1 MRRTVRGAGALV
13 AAGALVIGLGA
24 CSDGD
29 DDEAA
34 TGSDSS
40 EALAADGGGDA
51 AAFCSAATDVDQV
64 SLGLEAGESTP
75 EDMEAAMQA
84 ALDIAPTAITA
95 QVTTLV
101 DESKA
106 MMAAEETADPE
117 GPPPL
122 PSDEYMAAAGEV
134 GAYLS
139 AECGYETLD
148 VETQNY
154 SFAGIPHEVPA
165 GTTVIN
171 VTNDAT
177 EIHELILVKVADGE
191 TRSVEELMALPEEEV
206 EQLITDKAFVFAMPG
221 GTNFVTAELDPGRYV
236 ALCFVPV
243 GATPEALASGTP
255 VDDSNPH
262 AMNGMVQEFTVS

>member
-13 AAGALVIGLGA
+13 AIGALVIGLGA

-34 TGSDSS
+34 TGSGGGRS
-40 EALAADGGGDA
+40 LAADGGEDA
-51 AAFCSAATDVDQV
+51 AEFCSAATEVDQV
-64 SLGLEAGESTP
+64 SLGLESGEATP

-84 ALDIAPTAITA
+84 AVEVSPGAITA

-122 PSDEYMAAAGEV
+122 PSEKYMAAAEDV
-134 GAYLS
+134 GGYLS
-139 AECGYETLD
+139 GECGYGTLD
-148 VETQNY
+148 VGTQNY
-154 SFAGIPHEVPA
+154 SFTGISDEVPA

-171 VTNDAT
+171 VRNDAT
-177 EIHELILVKVADGE
+177 EIHEVVLVKIADGE
-191 TRSVEELMALPEEEV
+191 TRSLEELMQLPEEESD
-206 EQLITDKAFVFAMPG
+206 QLVTEKGFVFAMPG
-221 GTNFVTAELDPGRYV
+221 GTNYVTAELDPGRYV

-255 VDDSNPH
+255 LDDSDAH
-262 AMNGMVQEFTVS
+262 YAHGMIQEFTVT

>member
-29 DDEAA
+29 DDDAA
-34 TGSDSS
+34 TGSDGS
-40 EALAADGGGDA
+40 EALAADGGGDT
-51 AAFCSAATDVDQV
+51 AAFCSAATDVDKV

-75 EDMEAAMQA
+75 EDMEAAMEA
-84 ALDIAPTAITA
+84 ALDAAPTAITG

-106 MMAAEETADPE
+106 MMAAEENADPE

-122 PSDEYMAAAGEV
+122 PNEAYMAAAEDV
-134 GAYLS
+134 GAYMS
-139 AECGYETLD
+139 AECGYGTLD

-154 SFAGIPHEVPA
+154 AYTGIPDEVPA

-171 VTNDAT
+171 VSNDAT
-177 EIHELILVKVADGE
+177 EIHELVLVKIADGE
-191 TRSVEELMALPEEEV
+191 TRSLEELMALPEEESD
-206 EQLITDKAFVFAMPG
+206 QLVTEKGLVFAMPG

-255 VDDSNPH
+255 LDDSQAH
-262 AMNGMVQEFTVS
+262 YMHGMVQEFTVS

>member
-13 AAGALVIGLGA
+13 AMGALVIGLGA
-24 CSDGD
+24 CSGSD

-34 TGSDSS
+34 TGSDDS
-40 EALAADGGGDA
+40 EALAADGGEDA
-51 AAFCSAATDVDQV
+51 AEFCSAATDVDVV
-64 SLGLEAGESTP
+64 SLGLEADESTP
-75 EDMEAAMQA
+75 EDMEAAMEA
-84 ALDIAPTAITA
+84 ALDVTPAALTA

-101 DESKA
+101 DESKS

-122 PSDEYMAAAGEV
+122 PSEEYMAAAEDV
-134 GAYLS
+134 GAYMS
-139 AECGYETLD
+139 AECGYGTLD

-154 SFAGIPHEVPA
+154 AFAGIPDEVPA

-171 VTNDAT
+171 VSNDAT
-177 EIHELILVKVADGE
+177 EIHEMVLVKIADGE
-191 TRSVEELMALPEEEV
+191 TRSLEELMALPEEESD
-206 EQLITDKAFVFAMPG
+206 QLVTEKGLVFAMPG
-221 GTNFVTAELDPGRYV
+221 GTNYVTAELDPGRYV

-255 VDDSNPH
+255 LDDSDPH
-262 AMNGMVQEFTVS
+262 FAHGMVQEFTVS